1 MAKGS
6 EAKAKLAA
14 KMAEMF
20 GENWIGEVDKKYYVW
35 SEENGERIQIAIAM
49 TCPKTP
55 IGAVPTNKPI
65 STDGIGYDFENMP
78 TITPKET
85 IEYTQEEKDTI
96 NRLIAEL
103 GL

>member
-35 SEENGERIQIAIAM
+35 SEENGERIQIAITM

-55 IGAVPTNKPI
+55 VGTTAASKLI
-65 STDGIGYDFENMP
+65 SADGVGYDFENMP
-78 TITPKET
+78 IAAPKET
-85 IEYTQEEKDTI
+85 VEYTQEEKDTI

>member
-1 MAKGS
+1 MRGSIAKEQVEKKII
-6 EAKAKLAA
+6 EA
-14 KMAEMF
+14 F
-20 GENWIGEVDKKYYVW
+20 GDDYVGTIDKKIYVW

-55 IGAVPTNKPI
+55 VGATAASKLI
-65 STDGIGYDFENMP
+65 SADGVGYDFENMP
-78 TITPKET
+78 IATPKET
-85 IEYTQEEKDTI
+85 VEYTQEEKDTI

>member
-20 GENWIGEVDKKYYVW
+20 GEDWIGEVDKKYYIW

-49 TCPKTP
+49 TCPKIP
-55 IGAVPTNKPI
+55 VGAVPTHKPI
-65 STDGIGYDFENMP
+65 STDGVGYDFENMP

-96 NRLIAEL
+96 NRLITEL

>member
-1 MAKGS
+1 MRGSIAKEQVEKKII
-6 EAKAKLAA
+6 EA
-14 KMAEMF
+14 F
-20 GENWIGEVDKKYYVW
+20 GDDYVGTIDKKIYVW

-55 IGAVPTNKPI
+55 VGAVPTNKPI
-65 STDGIGYDFENMP
+65 STDGVGYDFENMP